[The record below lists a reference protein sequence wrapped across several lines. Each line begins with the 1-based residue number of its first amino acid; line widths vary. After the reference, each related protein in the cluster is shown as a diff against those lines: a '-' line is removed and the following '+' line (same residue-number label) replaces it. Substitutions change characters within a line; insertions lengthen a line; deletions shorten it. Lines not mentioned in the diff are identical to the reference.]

1 LSIPLKNTKDFITY
15 EERTSIENTFR
26 IKESSSMKTITLSN
40 KKQKKMLSLSK
51 LKSFENSSPYKKKL
65 IPSDQNKLQII

>member
-1 LSIPLKNTKDFITY
+1 LKNTKDFISY

-26 IKESSSMKTITLSN
+26 IKESSSMKSIKLSN
-40 KKQKKMLSLSK
+40 KKQKKVLSLSK

-65 IPSDQNKLQII
+65 IPNDQNKLQII